1 MCILIKNEND
11 GIYGTE
17 LYNEDSII
25 NSIEV
30 DDNYKLFK
38 FKLLLF
44 FSLSII
50 FYFINKYIIFN
61 YYQNLYKII

>member
-30 DDNYKLFK
+30 DDNY
-38 FKLLLF
+38 
-44 FSLSII
+44 FSSDV
-50 FYFINKYIIFN
+50 
-61 YYQNLYKII
+61 YQFGKTK